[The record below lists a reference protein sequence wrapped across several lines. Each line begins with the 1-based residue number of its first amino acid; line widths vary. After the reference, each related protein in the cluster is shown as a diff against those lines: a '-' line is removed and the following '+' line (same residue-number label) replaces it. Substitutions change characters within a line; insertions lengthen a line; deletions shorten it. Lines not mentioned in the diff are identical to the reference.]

1 MTYKDIGIRKSK
13 FVATTQF
20 LKKLDNPYFE
30 KLDKLLFCF
39 EHPVLY
45 KKPVDLENN
54 VQLCTLY
61 SVYNYM
67 YSTMVQNKLVVSKDL
82 SFEICIT
89 IVSSGYF
96 CFIPVSSFH
105 F

>member
-1 MTYKDIGIRKSK
+1 M
-13 FVATTQF
+13 ATTQF

-54 VQLCTLY
+54 VQLCT
-61 SVYNYM
+61 
-67 YSTMVQNKLVVSKDL
+67 
-82 SFEICIT
+82 
-89 IVSSGYF
+89 
-96 CFIPVSSFH
+96 
-105 F
+105 